1 MDTSAFSERDKK
13 GSKIPLVSM
22 VAQAQNSEG
31 ASECAPGA
39 LLSAWGGKKVK
50 WPLSSNRTHESL
62 PECHWIQ
69 EQLFNTR
76 PGVKPPSNTPHQWF
90 PEAVSSRD

>member
-31 ASECAPGA
+31 ASECVPGA

-50 WPLSSNRTHESL
+50 WPL
-62 PECHWIQ
+62 
-69 EQLFNTR
+69 
-76 PGVKPPSNTPHQWF
+76 
-90 PEAVSSRD
+90 